1 MSTAATQPPQLA
13 FVLSFEDA
21 SSTDS
26 SSLREEAG
34 STEPVSATETCSFPG
49 CKKECGRPQELERHI
64 WERHLPPHLYCE
76 QSGCNFTSS
85 RLYLLKDHHV
95 DKHPGVVMP
104 KQDTFTIYDAKAIA
118 KQVRTKEVGI
128 EQAVHEACT
137 LFEERAKQ
145 MGKLGIWRWIN
156 GLEAI

>member
-1 MSTAATQPPQLA
+1 MPTAIAQPA
-13 FVLSFEDA
+13 SVLSFEDA

-26 SSLREEAG
+26 SSVREEPG
-34 STEPVSATETCSFPG
+34 PTGTVSAAEACPFPG

-76 QSGCNFTSS
+76 QLGCNFTSG
-85 RLYLLKDHHV
+85 RAYLLKSHHI
-95 DKHPGVVMP
+95 DKHPDAPMP
-104 KQDTFTIYDAKAIA
+104 RQDASMIYDTKIIA

-128 EQAVHEACT
+128 EEAVHEACA
-137 LFEERAKQ
+137 LFEEKARQ

-156 GLEAI
+156 GLEAV